1 MREQFTELHIYLF
14 NLKTEYL
21 TIPFPVGLEND
32 IL

>member
-1 MREQFTELHIYLF
+1 MRELFKELHVYLF

-21 TIPFPVGLEND
+21 TIPFPVSLEND